1 VATRVEP
8 QSGHF
13 GWSGTRRTFVVRF
26 QSAQWGQKRMTR
38 SFRMRSRI
46 VSITSASAFSGT
58 RNSVPDDRPAIP
70 SGVRSRA
77 IADRSTRPASSNSS
91 AVSPTARSA
100 WGYLAR
106 LVVDGRSL
114 QRREQAVTAEP
125 ASPLAVALDR
135 TELRGDLREREL
147 ERRSFKASS
156 RYASNRSG
164 SVVSNTSRKVPG
176 PTP

>member
-1 VATRVEP
+1 VE
-8 QSGHF
+8 H
-13 GWSGTRRTFVVRF
+13 
-26 QSAQWGQKRMTR
+26 
-38 SFRMRSRI
+38 
-46 VSITSASAFSGT
+46 
-58 RNSVPDDRPAIP
+58 
-70 SGVRSRA
+70 
-77 IADRSTRPASSNSS
+77 
-91 AVSPTARSA
+91 
-100 WGYLAR
+100 LAER

-125 ASPLAVALDR
+125 ASLAVALDR

-147 ERRSFKASS
+147 ERVGVFKASS

>member
-1 VATRVEP
+1 VE
-8 QSGHF
+8 H
-13 GWSGTRRTFVVRF
+13 
-26 QSAQWGQKRMTR
+26 
-38 SFRMRSRI
+38 
-46 VSITSASAFSGT
+46 
-58 RNSVPDDRPAIP
+58 
-70 SGVRSRA
+70 
-77 IADRSTRPASSNSS
+77 
-91 AVSPTARSA
+91 
-100 WGYLAR
+100 LAER

-147 ERRSFKASS
+147 ERVGVFKASS